1 VNKEDLKKR
10 TKEFALRIFKFLMAL
25 EQNKAADVISFQL
38 LKASSSVAANYRAAC
53 RGKSSADFLNKWIA
67 SVFPAVYQLL
77 LRHQN
82 CYFATKG
89 SSERIWEKIFPYIG
103 FPVACH
109 REYQLKTVDE
119 EIDENQNN

>member
-77 LRHQN
+77 LRHQRVKRADMRKK
-82 CYFATKG
+82 YFLTLDSLWLATG
-89 SSERIWEKIFPYIG
+89 NI
-103 FPVACH
+103 
-109 REYQLKTVDE
+109 
-119 EIDENQNN
+119 N